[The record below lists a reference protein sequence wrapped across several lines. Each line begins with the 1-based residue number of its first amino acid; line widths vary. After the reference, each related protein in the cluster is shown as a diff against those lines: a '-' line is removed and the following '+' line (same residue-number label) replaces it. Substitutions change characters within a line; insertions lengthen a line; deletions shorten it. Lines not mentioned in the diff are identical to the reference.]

1 MPGYLRSDAND
12 VFEEN
17 SFDSVNKLR
26 TASPQALI
34 DTDFEYGMQ
43 ISKWE
48 NLGLSNNRS
57 FAFPSSNVVPNIT
70 QINVPLNS
78 RVITVTTSAPH
89 GLTAGSSISVQ
100 DTYLSLANGNFII
113 DTVPTAVT
121 FTYTARALNIN
132 TLPNSNNVFDPNK
145 TAIYAG
151 TVYTNSRIGG
161 GLVLTY
167 DNRAVTVTTTVP
179 HGLSLGSEIAVS
191 GITITSP
198 LTKTATGTSGA
209 STITV
214 SNNTSIVVGMLVSGV
229 GIAPDSFVTLIASN
243 VITLSRPLTG
253 NLSTTT
259 VTFTNAPNGSF
270 FVARIVNSTQFVYY
284 AASTPFGTLVGTSAQ
299 LYVRPQGQFLHRP
312 FDGGVIFSA
321 NATSNNQQAIRQT
334 RRYFRYQSGKGI
346 QISSGTVLKPNLSI
360 ESLTFSAG
368 SPGVSGKITVQTKEQ
383 HNLQPGSTIEI
394 EGATPDIYNGEYT
407 IVEILGYNLFQVAT
421 DKSPAETKA
430 SGNYYATISTWFGCS
445 NRIGMFDEQNGA
457 FFEFDGTTLYVV
469 RRSSTYQL
477 SGRVS
482 VQQGSNTVIETDDAF
497 PTNFARQLDP
507 GDFVVIR
514 GQSYRVESITSN
526 TEMTISPSYR
536 GENSTFATFAKTVD
550 VKIPQSEWNLD
561 TVDGLG
567 ASGYDANLTKM
578 QMFYIDYSW
587 YGAGFIR
594 WGLRGVDGNIT
605 YVHKM
610 ANNNT
615 NAEAYMRSGNL
626 PARYESN
633 TFSKTTKITGPGNI
647 TTISQTLPV
656 TSTEGFPEN
665 GILLIRGGSVYEYV
679 NYSGKTPTSFTG
691 LVREQAGA
699 TINVT
704 IAAGSNIGQVLGTA
718 GLQVGQRVI
727 HPNFPDNT
735 HIAEIEIVNNQPT
748 GFIKFSTAALVA
760 NPTGVIF
767 SPMSS
772 GQAQAFSFSASQP
785 VSVEQAYPTFSA
797 SVSHWGTSV
806 IMDGG
811 FDNDKSLVFT
821 FGQTQRTTIPAAPVS
836 PIAKTAVSG
845 TAGSKQMIVNNNTSL
860 VVGMSVQG
868 DGVAPETL
876 VTRINVNAIDLSLPL
891 TGNLSNTAVTFRGGN
906 TKALFSIRVAPSVD
920 NGISASFG
928 RRELVNRMQLFL
940 RSVGVLTSTAN
951 ANLLV
956 TAIIN
961 GVPTS
966 STSWSSIS
974 KNSTVLTNSSLSQIA
989 DYSTATETI
998 ILGGEITG
1006 GFYVQGT
1013 SSIDLENVRELGNS
1027 ILGGGELTADTNVY
1041 PDGPDVLSIVVTNLS
1056 TSSVDV
1062 LGLLNWTEA
1071 QA

>member
-48 NLGLSNNRS
+48 NLGLSNNRP
-57 FAFPSSNVVPNIT
+57 FAYPSSNVIPNLNAIDIPT
-70 QINVPLNS
+70 NS
-78 RVITVTTSAPH
+78 RIVTVTTTAPH
-89 GLTAGSSISVQ
+89 GLSVGSSISVQ
-100 DTYLSLANGNFII
+100 DTYLSLSNGNFII
-113 DTVPTAVT
+113 DTVPTNTT
-121 FTYTARALNIN
+121 FTYTSRALNTGSI
-132 TLPNSNNVFDPNK
+132 NNVFDINK

-151 TVYTNSRIGG
+151 TVYTNARIGG
-161 GLVLTY
+161 GLTLSY
-167 DNRAVTVTTTVP
+167 PSGSREITVTTTVP
-179 HGLSLGSEIAVS
+179 HGLSLGSEIAIS
-191 GITITSP
+191 KIT
-198 LTKTATGTSGA
+198 A
-209 STITV
+209 ST
-214 SNNTSIVVGMLVSGV
+214 
-229 GIAPDSFVTLIASN
+229 D
-243 VITLSRPLTG
+243 
-253 NLSTTT
+253 
-259 VTFTNAPNGSF
+259 APNGSF
-270 FVARIVNSTQFVYY
+270 HVARIVDADTFVYY
-284 AASTPFGTLVGTSAQ
+284 ATNVPTGTLVGSAAE
-299 LYVRPQGQFLHRP
+299 LYVRPQAQFLHRP
-312 FDGGVIFSA
+312 FDGGVFFSA
-321 NATSNNQQAIRQT
+321 NATANNQQAIRQT

-360 ESLTFSAG
+360 ESLTKGGAG
-368 SPGVSGKITVQTKEQ
+368 TGPGGVDQPGNVLTVQTKEQ
-383 HNLQPGSTIEI
+383 HNLQPGSTVKIF
-394 EGATPDIYNGEYT
+394 GADQPDYNGEYT
-407 IVEILGYNLFQVAT
+407 IVEILGYNLFQIVAP
-421 DKSPAETKA
+421 SAPIEAKA
-430 SGNYYATISTWFGCS
+430 SGNYYATIDTWYGCS
-445 NRIGMFDEQNGA
+445 NKIGMFDEQNGA

-477 SGRVS
+477 SGRIS
-482 VQQGSNTVIETDDAF
+482 VTKGSNVVTQTNTAF
-497 PTNFARQLDP
+497 PTNIAKQLNP

-514 GQSYRVESITSN
+514 GQSYRVESIANNET
-526 TEMTISPSYR
+526 MTISPSYR
-536 GENSTFATFAKTVD
+536 GESSQYATFAKTVD
-550 VKIPQSEWNLD
+550 FKIPQSEWNLD
-561 TVDGLG
+561 TMDGLG
-567 ASGYDANLTKM
+567 PSGYSLDLTKM

-610 ANNNT
+610 ANNNA

-633 TFSKTTKITGPGNI
+633 TFAKTTKITGNV
-647 TTISQTLPV
+647 TTVAETIPV
-656 TSTEGFPEN
+656 VSTDGFADT
-665 GILLIRGGSVYEYV
+665 GTLLIRSGTVYEYV
-679 NYSGKTPTSFTG
+679 NYSGKTSTAFTG
-691 LVREQAGA
+691 VVREKTGVGVGGESPSAL
-699 TINVT
+699 TVT
-704 IAAGSNIGQVLGTA
+704 IPAGSNIGTVLTTTGI
-718 GLQVGQRVI
+718 QVGQRVI
-727 HPNFPDNT
+727 HPSFPNNSYVVELDGAQVKFNT
-735 HIAEIEIVNNQPT
+735 AV
-748 GFIKFSTAALVA
+748 LVA

-772 GQAQAFSFSASQP
+772 GQAQTFSVSANQP
-785 VSVEQAYPTFSA
+785 ISVEQAYPTFSA

-811 FDNDKSLVFT
+811 FDQDKSLVFT
-821 FGQTQRTTIPAAPVS
+821 FGQTQRTTIPSAPTS
-836 PIAKTAVSG
+836 PVAKTANG
-845 TAGSKQMIVNNNTSL
+845 TAGARLITAIPDSTSV
-860 VVGMSVQG
+860 VVGMSVT
-868 DGVAPETL
+868 GVGIAPETV
-876 VTRINVNAIDLSLPL
+876 VTRINGNDLDLSLPL
-891 TGNLSNTAVTFRGGN
+891 TANLSSTAVAFTGGN

-920 NGISASFG
+920 NGISANFG
-928 RRELVNRMQLFL
+928 KRELVNRMQLFL

-966 STSWSSIS
+966 VTPWSSVV
-974 KNSTVLTNSSLSQIA
+974 KNSTVLTNSSLSQVA
-989 DYSTATETI
+989 DYSDATSTI

-1027 ILGGGELTADTNVY
+1027 VLGGGEGFANTNVY